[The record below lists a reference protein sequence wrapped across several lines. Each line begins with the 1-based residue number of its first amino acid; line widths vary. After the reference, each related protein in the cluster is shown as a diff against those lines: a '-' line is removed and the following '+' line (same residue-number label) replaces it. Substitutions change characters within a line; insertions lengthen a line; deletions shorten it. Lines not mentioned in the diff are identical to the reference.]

1 MNKVIEDGIILA
13 LCVIIMILL
22 NTFVAS
28 LFFFMC
34 SCFFA
39 YAWLTD
45 QEDDDVQE

>member
-13 LCVIIMILL
+13 FCVIIMILL

-45 QEDDDVQE
+45 QEDDDGQE